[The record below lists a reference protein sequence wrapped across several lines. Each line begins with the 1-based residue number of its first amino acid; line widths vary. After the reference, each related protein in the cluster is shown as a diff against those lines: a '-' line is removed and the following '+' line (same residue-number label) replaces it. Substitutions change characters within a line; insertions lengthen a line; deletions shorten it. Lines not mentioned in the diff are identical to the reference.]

1 MTYGIALNPLENSVL
16 LVGRED
22 YRPRHPATSR
32 KIAEKAFDT
41 PDNGLLFQRMRLTV
55 NGRVHDLDP
64 ARSLTLLELL
74 RDSLALTGTKLVCD
88 RGECGACTVQVD
100 GEIVYSCLTLAEAC
114 EGANVLTVEGLAA
127 AGGNPALSPLQ
138 RAFIAKDAA
147 QCGFC
152 TPGQLI
158 AAHALLEKNPR
169 PTSDEVRAGMSG
181 NLCRCGTYPKILEA
195 ILAVAAGEFAAAPK
209 PDGSNAA

>member
-1 MTYGIALNPLENSVL
+1 
-16 LVGRED
+16 
-22 YRPRHPATSR
+22 
-32 KIAEKAFDT
+32 
-41 PDNGLLFQRMRLTV
+41 MRLTV
-55 NGRVHDLDP
+55 NGRVHNLDP
-64 ARSLTLLELL
+64 APSLTLLELL
-74 RDSLALTGTKLVCD
+74 RDRLSLTGTKLVCD
-88 RGECGACTVQVD
+88 RGECGACTVQLD

-114 EGANVLTVEGLAA
+114 EGANVLTVEGLAP
-127 AGGNPALSPLQ
+127 GGNDPALSPLQ

-158 AAHALLEKNPR
+158 AAHALLTKSPH

-195 ILAVAAGEFAAAPK
+195 ILAVADGEFERKPEEPK
-209 PDGSNAA
+209 PEARGENAA